1 MSKYTKYF
9 SNCKG
14 VFQGG
19 GCKAISYIGAYK
31 EAFKRGVNFSEVAG
45 TSAGSIIA
53 VFIAAGATPD
63 QLEEIISKLDF
74 NTFNEKPSSKGRYKG
89 LSVRYGWV
97 IRIISLFMDDKNIG
111 RKISYFILFLGYRKS
126 DAIESFV
133 EKELSKIL
141 NKRNRKIVFSDLKM
155 PVSVISSDLQ
165 NNTIK
170 VWNTKETPYDS
181 VAYAVRCSCAIPF
194 FFQPVDGRY
203 VDGGMLSNLPT
214 FVFSSSLSYDKI
226 LAFSLFSSDS
236 KQNDTNISLSDYLTA
251 IANTIVDG
259 AKDIQTKLHSRCYSI
274 QIEIKGVTATDF
286 QLLQND
292 LSTRNFLIQQGE
304 SEMRKFLDKENIF
317 MEHYG
322 INSIDNFTD
331 QSQMRTQISF
341 NSIEKNDHVIVAS
354 KNTKWCWELFL
365 TLLKWRID
373 GSNITVYTTKNINA
387 KYKEEEDARRRM
399 LYFLGVEL
407 YVLDDLSINGY
418 FFQKNHYWKAVVFD
432 RKDEINKFSAK
443 YYYNEV
449 DNIIVNNLI
458 STLESLI
465 KNKVKPLKIKKKIAV
480 HSEQPKDIINKLRT
494 ISFYK
499 DADICFK
506 KVKVDELQFITQ
518 YVLGYK
524 YRQIDVLYNL
534 YEKANMD
541 FFSPA
546 SLHIGGGKKSLISP
560 PVVEVHNGKMYV
572 IEGNTRCLYAYRH
585 QIEEIVVVVVDNVV
599 EKLPASH
606 DHSYHISEM
615 LLNDQN
621 IEGVQRYE
629 GFNYQL
635 YRKIEQSIRPYN
647 TYLK

>member
-1 MSKYTKYF
+1 MNEYTKYF

-53 VFIAAGATPD
+53 VFIAAGANPN
-63 QLEEIISKLDF
+63 QLENIISELDF
-74 NTFNEKPSSKGRYKG
+74 TAFDEKPSSKGRYKG
-89 LSVRYGWV
+89 VNKKMRLLMKVVSY
-97 IRIISLFMDDKNIG
+97 FMKDIG
-111 RKISYFILFLGYRKS
+111 EKISYFILFLGYRKS
-126 DAIESFV
+126 DAIETFV

-141 NKRNRKIVFSDLKM
+141 NKKNGKITFADLKM

-170 VWNTKETPYDS
+170 VWNAKETPNES

-226 LAFSLFSSDS
+226 LAFSLYSADC
-236 KQNDTNISLSDYLTA
+236 KQDENGISLMDYLAA

-259 AKDIQTKLHSRCYSI
+259 AKDIQTKLHSRCYNI
-274 QIEIKGVTATDF
+274 QIEIKGIAATDF
-286 QLLQND
+286 QLLQNKKD
-292 LSTRNFLIQQGE
+292 VRNQLIEQGE
-304 SEMRKFLDKENIF
+304 NEMRSFLNKENTF

-322 INSIDNFTD
+322 INNIDSFND

-354 KNTKWCWELFL
+354 KHTKWCWELFL

-373 GSNITVYTTKNINA
+373 GSRITVYTTKDVNT
-387 KYKEEEDARRRM
+387 KYQEEEEEARRRM

-407 YVLDDLSINGY
+407 YVLDYLPINGF

-432 RKDEINKFSAK
+432 RKDELNKFYAK

-449 DNIIVNNLI
+449 DNIIINSLI
-458 STLESLI
+458 LSLESLI
-465 KNKVKPLKIKKKIAV
+465 KVKIKPLNLRKKIAI
-480 HSEQPKDIINKLRT
+480 HTEQTKEIIAKLRT

-499 DADICFK
+499 DANIYFK
-506 KVKVDELQFITQ
+506 KIKVDDLRFITQ

-534 YEKANMD
+534 YEKANIEP
-541 FFSPA
+541 FSPA
-546 SLHIGGGKKSLISP
+546 SLHIGGGKKSLIAP
-560 PVVEVHNGKMYV
+560 PVVEIHNGEMYV
-572 IEGNTRCLYAYRH
+572 IEGNTRCLYAYKH
-585 QIEEIVVVVVDNVV
+585 QIEELIVAVVDNVV
-599 EKLPASH
+599 EKLPAAS
-606 DHSYHISEM
+606 DQSYYISEM

-621 IEGVQRYE
+621 IEGPQRYE
-629 GFNYQL
+629 GFNYHL
-635 YRKIEQSIRPYN
+635 FRKIEQSIRPYN